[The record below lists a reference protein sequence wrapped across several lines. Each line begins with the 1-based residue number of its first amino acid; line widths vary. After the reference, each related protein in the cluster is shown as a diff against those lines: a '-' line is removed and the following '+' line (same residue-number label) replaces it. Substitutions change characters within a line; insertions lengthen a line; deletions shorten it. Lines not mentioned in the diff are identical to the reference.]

1 MTTINSILSDIN
13 ELSDNEKEIL
23 LTAIEEVL
31 IFGSYSFEIESDV
44 KEQRFNKGEV
54 CPHCGKH
61 NICKYGKPQGKQRYF
76 CNSCN
81 KTFSDFTY
89 SPIYNS
95 KKPLKKWILYAKCM
109 ISGYSIRKSAEIV
122 GIDPSTSFYWR
133 HKILD
138 AIRAFL
144 GIGHLEGIIEADETF
159 FRESFKG
166 NHSKSLN
173 FKMPRESHKRATPAS
188 KRGIS
193 DEQICVSTAI
203 DRQGNIIA
211 ELLCHGRV
219 SSDDLNR
226 LYEGHISDES
236 IFCTDS
242 LSSYIKLAKDLNLEH
257 HRIKKGKHKEGIY
270 HIQHVNSMHSE
281 LKQWMQ
287 PFKGV
292 STKYLSNYIHW
303 FKWLQLLKNERDIIK
318 VKDLLLHSS
327 IVHTTTKTSD
337 FRNRKAIFI

>member
-1 MTTINSILSDIN
+1 MTTINSILSGIN
-13 ELSDNEKEIL
+13 ELSNNEKEIIL
-23 LTAIEEVL
+23 NAIEEVL

-44 KEQRFNKGEV
+44 KEQRFNMGEV
-54 CPHCGKH
+54 CPHCGNH
-61 NICKYGKPQGKQRYF
+61 NVCKYGKYQGKQRYF

-138 AIRAFL
+138 AIRIFL

-166 NHSKSLN
+166 NHSKSSN
-173 FKMPRESHKRATPAS
+173 FKMPRESHKRGTPAS

-193 DEQICVSTAI
+193 NEQICVSTAI
-203 DRQGNIIA
+203 DRHGNIIA
-211 ELLCHGRV
+211 ELICHGRV
-219 SSDDLNR
+219 TSDDLHR
-226 LYEGHISDES
+226 LYFNHISDES

-242 LSSYIKLAKDLNLEH
+242 LSSYIKLANDLNLEH
-257 HRIKKGKHKEGIY
+257 HRIKSGKHKDGIY

-281 LKQWMQ
+281 LKQWIQ
-287 PFKGV
+287 HFKGV
-292 STKYLSNYIHW
+292 STKFLSNYIHW

-318 VKDLLLHSS
+318 VKDLLLNSS
-327 IVHTTTKTSD
+327 TVHTTTKTSD